1 MIPAS
6 PAEIYQAW
14 LDSVAHSEMTG
25 GEATMSDEVGA
36 DVSAWDGYITG
47 RNLEL
52 VPGERIVQ
60 SWRTTEF
67 ADEHE
72 DSIVTI
78 VLQETEDGTLLT
90 HQHSNVPDEHKS
102 YEEGGWQSNYFEP
115 MVAYFGGPEEEDLV
129 EPEPEPPVR
138 ARRLRQKRLPAP
150 AGKASAGKRADDKP
164 SARKAKPRRER
175 RSRRRPQAR
184 QKLPGKP
191 QASRQRKLRRNPRL
205 RAQQKRQRDAAPQKK
220 PYAQVVALAQAG
232 ARQAPLKLAVTSAK
246 KKRQPLRSEAIG
258 AFKEA
263 AKPIRARFSIESPRI
278 DGLAPRAGAAAAAGS
293 PKPPKS
299 REKKLPPF

>member
-1 MIPAS
+1 MPYSYTLSTVVPAS
-6 PAEIYQAW
+6 PAEIYRAW

-67 ADEHE
+67 DDEFE

-90 HQHSNVPDEHKS
+90 LQHSNVPDEHKS

-115 MVAYFGGPEEEDLV
+115 MIVYFGGPEEEDLV
-129 EPEPEPPVR
+129 EPEPEPEAAPPVSAPTLAATKAPS
-138 ARRLRQKRLPAP
+138 ARR
-150 AGKASAGKRADDKP
+150 KASAGKRRTIKS
-164 SARKAKPRRER
+164 SARKAK
-175 RSRRRPQAR
+175 S
-184 QKLPGKP
+184 
-191 QASRQRKLRRNPRL
+191 
-205 RAQQKRQRDAAPQKK
+205 
-220 PYAQVVALAQAG
+220 
-232 ARQAPLKLAVTSAK
+232 
-246 KKRQPLRSEAIG
+246 
-258 AFKEA
+258 
-263 AKPIRARFSIESPRI
+263 
-278 DGLAPRAGAAAAAGS
+278 AAAAKKPKVAARATKVARKASSGAAKKAAKKSS
-293 PKPPKS
+293 PKSAAKTSARRGATKKAIRASAS
-299 REKKLPPF
+299 RSRKPAHGKRR